1 MSTFDLGLANRLHD
15 GIQSNENRSEPS
27 MKRNKNRFIQN
38 QQEPERD
45 SIRLHPLSQPTH
57 ERETIVNHESSATNL
72 VDPVTSEGGLMGWI
86 VVAGSTTIFFVVLG
100 LVYSFGVM
108 QSELLRRNYASSSTL
123 GWVSST
129 TVVFMSLLAIPI
141 SAAIKLT
148 SHRSIALVGGLCTGF
163 GYLATSFTFDKPVVF
178 LFLAQSLFGIGYA
191 LTFWSCNSLAG
202 QYFVRKRGM
211 AVGIVYAG
219 SGVGGAVFSIMLS
232 RLITIV
238 GLEVAVRIYGGIA
251 LSLLIPA
258 SFTLRSN
265 KQVPPASFQWS
276 YLKDLNFNLLILST
290 ALITFSLFVPAFFL
304 PSYAVA
310 AGMSAEAGAWLVAGF
325 NLASAIGRILFG
337 FLADG
342 RIGPLTSLCL
352 AMLLM
357 AISILSIWMASGAL
371 LAPLICFLLINGAA
385 SGALLSLQPPV
396 LSSLYGVSAMAV
408 TLPMVTMSRSFGSA
422 LGPAIAGYL
431 LDVSS
436 GGVKAAEEARKAAEM
451 YGHGAG
457 LGTKPYLLPLGVM
470 GAISMI
476 AALCLVL
483 LRWRLAGLDLKK
495 RV

>member
-1 MSTFDLGLANRLHD
+1 MSTFDLGLANRLQLHD
-15 GIQSNENRSEPS
+15 GGAGLSDLS
-27 MKRNKNRFIQN
+27 MKRSKFRSTPAAEQLR
-38 QQEPERD
+38 ED
-45 SIRLHPLSQPTH
+45 HDDVIRLNALNQT
-57 ERETIVNHESSATNL
+57 EEEEAEVVEI
-72 VDPVTSEGGLMGWI
+72 VDPVTSEGGLWGWI

-129 TVVFMSLLAIPI
+129 TVVFTPLLAIPCTT
-141 SAAIKLT
+141 AIRFT
-148 SHRSIALVGGLCTGF
+148 SNRTIALLGGLCTGF
-163 GYLATSFTFDKPVVF
+163 GYLATSFTFDKPVAF

-202 QYFVRKRGM
+202 QYFVRKRGV

-219 SGVGGAVFSIMLS
+219 SGVGGAVFSIILS

-251 LSLLIPA
+251 LGLLIPA
-258 SFTLRSN
+258 SFTLRPN
-265 KQVPPASFQWS
+265 KEVPIATFQLS
-276 YLKDLNFNLLILST
+276 YLKDLNFNLLLAAT
-290 ALITFSLFVPAFFL
+290 AFITFSLFVPAFFL

-310 AGMSAEAGAWLVAGF
+310 AGFSAETGAWLVAGF
-325 NLASAIGRILFG
+325 NLASAVGRIMFG

-385 SGALLSLQPPV
+385 SGALLSLQAPV
-396 LSSLYGVSAMAV
+396 CSSLYGVSAMST
-408 TLPMVTMSRSFGSA
+408 TLAMLTMSRSFGA
-422 LGPAIAGYL
+422 AFGPAIAGYL
-431 LDVSS
+431 LDISS
-436 GGVKAAEEARKAAEM
+436 GGTKEAEQARKEAEM

-470 GAISMI
+470 GGISMI
-476 AALCLVL
+476 AALCLIV
-483 LRWRLAGLDLKK
+483 LRWRLAGLNLKK
-495 RV
+495 RI

>member
-1 MSTFDLGLANRLHD
+1 MSTIDLGLASRLHNGAD
-15 GIQSNENRSEPS
+15 RPDLSI
-27 MKRNKNRFIQN
+27 KRNKTRSPQA
-38 QQEPERD
+38 QQDTLED
-45 SIRLHPLSQPTH
+45 DAIRLRALNQNENEQELVVEHQ
-57 ERETIVNHESSATNL
+57 SSSEL
-72 VDPVTSEGGLMGWI
+72 VDPVTSEGGLWGWI

-129 TVVFMSLLAIPI
+129 TVVFMPLLAIPVTA
-141 SAAIKLT
+141 SIKLT
-148 SHRSIALVGGLCTGF
+148 SNRTIALLGSLCTGL

-202 QYFVRKRGM
+202 QYFVRKRGV

-219 SGVGGAVFSIMLS
+219 SGVGGAVFSIILS
-232 RLITIV
+232 RLITTV

-251 LSLLIPA
+251 LVSLIPA

-265 KQVPPASFQWS
+265 KEVPVASFKLT
-276 YLKDLNFNLLILST
+276 YFKDTNFNLLILAT

-310 AGMSAEAGAWLVAGF
+310 AGMSAETGAWLVAGF
-325 NLASAIGRILFG
+325 NLASAVGRIFFG

-342 RIGPLTSLCL
+342 RVGPLTSLCL

-357 AISILSIWMASGAL
+357 AISILSIWMASGGL
-371 LAPLICFLLINGAA
+371 LAPLVCFLLINGAA
-385 SGALLSLQPPV
+385 SGALLSLQAPV
-396 LSSLYGVSAMAV
+396 LSSLYGVSAMSV
-408 TLPMVTMSRSFGSA
+408 TLAMVTMSRSFGAA

-436 GGVKAAEEARKAAEM
+436 GGAKAAEEARKAAEM
-451 YGHGAG
+451 YGRGAG
-457 LGTKPYLLPLGVM
+457 LGTRPFLLPLGVM
-470 GAISMI
+470 GGISLI
-476 AALCLVL
+476 AALCLTI